1 MKIVALHTGWPWVEE
16 LISLSVKHRNLFIGA
31 TGHAPKY
38 WDASLLKYLNSRG
51 QDKVMF
57 GTDFPLLFTRKHLP
71 KSTAWS

>member
-31 TGHAPKY
+31 TGMRRNTGMPRCC
-38 WDASLLKYLNSRG
+38 KYLNSRG

-57 GTDFPLLFTRKHLP
+57 GTDFPLLLHKEALAQVDRWT
-71 KSTAWS
+71 